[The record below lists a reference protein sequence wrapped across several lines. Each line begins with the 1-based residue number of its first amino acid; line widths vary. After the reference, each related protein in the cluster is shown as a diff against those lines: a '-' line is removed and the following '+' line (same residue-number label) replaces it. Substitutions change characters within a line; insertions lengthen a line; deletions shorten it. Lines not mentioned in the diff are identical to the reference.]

1 MKDPLPVKV
10 SQMWLRRAHSDL
22 RLGEVAL
29 NTPDVMV
36 EDACFHG
43 QQCAEKALKALLSY
57 LNIPFP
63 PTHAIDVLLD
73 LLAKSGVD
81 IPSRID
87 EAFTLTQYAVQTRYP
102 GEWETIDREEAEK
115 AILVSSEVL
124 KWVEIK
130 LTG

>member
-1 MKDPLPVKV
+1 MKDPLPVEI
-10 SQMWLRRAHSDL
+10 SQMWLRRARSDL

-29 NTPDVMV
+29 NTPGVML
-36 EDACFHG
+36 EDACFHA
-43 QQCAEKALKALLSY
+43 QQCPEKALKALLTR

-63 PTHAIDVLLD
+63 RTHAIDVLLD
-73 LLAKSGVD
+73 LLTKAGID

-102 GEWETIDREEAEK
+102 GEWETINREEAEK
-115 AILVSSEVL
+115 ALLVASEVL
-124 KWVEIK
+124 KWVENS

>member
-1 MKDPLPVKV
+1 MKDPLPVEV
-10 SQMWLRRAHSDL
+10 SQMWLRRARSDL
-22 RLGEVAL
+22 RLGEIAL

-36 EDACFHG
+36 EDACFHA

-63 PTHAIDVLLD
+63 RTHAIDVLLD
-73 LLAKSGVD
+73 LLAKAGVD